1 MAYVFVFAAIYCI
14 ILCIRRF
21 GGIRLPLYITKDSK
35 LSEGQIG
42 YWSRMSGYSMLFWAG
57 FSVTM
62 AAMMMFRHWVIVI
75 PLVLLAA
82 GGFVFSMK
90 GSAALHDKTG
100 KYDNE
105 PPLETRVMEQNG
117 GKRKK
122 KKKKK
127 KK

>member
-14 ILCIRRF
+14 ILCVRRF
-21 GGIRLPLYITKDSK
+21 AGIKLPLYITKDSN
-35 LSEGQIG
+35 LSEGQIAF
-42 YWSRMSGYSMLFWAG
+42 WSRMSGYSLLFWAG

-62 AAMMMFRHWVIVI
+62 AAMMLFRHWLVVI
-75 PLVLLAA
+75 PLAILAA

-100 KYDNE
+100 KYDNV
-105 PPLETRVMEQNG
+105 PPLESRVMEQYG
-117 GKRKK
+117 GKPKK